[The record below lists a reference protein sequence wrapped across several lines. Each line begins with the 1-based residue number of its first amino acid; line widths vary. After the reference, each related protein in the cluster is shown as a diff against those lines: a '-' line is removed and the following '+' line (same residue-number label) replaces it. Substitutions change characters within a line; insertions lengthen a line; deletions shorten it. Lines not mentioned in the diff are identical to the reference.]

1 MSESTTEILDA
12 RTASALFL
20 NMIVQQTNMAL
31 IFLGKTPNPE
41 TGQLMQDL
49 QTAKVLIDQ
58 LEMLAM
64 KTKGNL
70 MPQESALMNQS
81 LAAVRMSFVEAVEH
95 GPKISPESA
104 AKGGEK
110 AAPSP
115 QPSPPM
121 GEREN
126 RQSDSSNQGAPSAA
140 PSPVDS
146 ESRKKFSKKY

>member
-1 MSESTTEILDA
+1 MSESTEILDS
-12 RTASALFL
+12 RMASALFL

-49 QTAKVLIDQ
+49 QTAKILIDQ
-58 LEMLAM
+58 LEMLAI

-70 MPQESALMNQS
+70 NPQESALMNQS

-104 AKGGEK
+104 TKHATEEA
-110 AAPSP
+110 AAPGSAGV
-115 QPSPPM
+115 PPDQAQAQ
-121 GEREN
+121 EPPKPAE
-126 RQSDSSNQGAPSAA
+126 APSATQ
-140 PSPVDS
+140 SPEDS